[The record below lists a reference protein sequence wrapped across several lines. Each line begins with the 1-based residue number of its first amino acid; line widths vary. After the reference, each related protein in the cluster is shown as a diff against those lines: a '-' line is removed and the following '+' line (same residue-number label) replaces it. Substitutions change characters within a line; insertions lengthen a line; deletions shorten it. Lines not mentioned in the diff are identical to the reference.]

1 MALETGTYISDFV
14 IANPT
19 PGDPKSQGDDHL
31 RLIKTVLKTT
41 FPNFSGPM
49 TIAHN
54 QIASI
59 DYVNQTAFNTV
70 LPGQP
75 GGPLSYELISQ
86 NGASSWKRSD
96 IYNDAERVAQVCAL
110 SLALS

>member
-1 MALETGTYISDFV
+1 VTSTSIGGTNGARNWVYISDFV
-14 IANPT
+14 ITNPT

-31 RLIKTVLKTT
+31 RLIKTVLKAS

-59 DYVNQTAFNTV
+59 DYVNQTAFKTT

-75 GGPLSYELISQ
+75 GGTITYALLSTGGSASWQ
-86 NGASSWKRSD
+86 NL
-96 IYNDAERVAQVCAL
+96 YAL
-110 SLALS
+110 QQAAALCF